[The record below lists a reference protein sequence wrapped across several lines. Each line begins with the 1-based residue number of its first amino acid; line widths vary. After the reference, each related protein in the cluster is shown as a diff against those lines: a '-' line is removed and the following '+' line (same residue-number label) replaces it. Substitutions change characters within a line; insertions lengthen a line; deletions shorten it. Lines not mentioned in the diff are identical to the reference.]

1 MQNNQLELCLM
12 LANISIT
19 LTLGENTIVVSSRWA
34 RIEIISTF
42 RTNLVRRF
50 RTKTICLYSIHN
62 SLAYYEHLV

>member
-62 SLAYYEHLV
+62 YMAYY